1 MRISD
6 WSSDVCSSDL
16 SLTSSLSRSRVC
28 TERRMKA
35 KITKTIEN
43 ICSAARI
50 EFARKGFSDARL
62 ENVARAAGVS
72 KQLIYHYFKS
82 KDELYGVLLEEV
94 DRDTLSYLDDS
105 SYDGLTTAETIELF
119 IRRTVEALEIE
130 PFIAKMTLD
139 EGQNKEIGR

>member
-1 MRISD
+1 MHPA
-6 WSSDVCSSDL
+6 SSLGRFCRLMVGSRHINLFLRKLWRLMLDTEAMAKGCDKPPK

-62 ENVARAAGVS
+62 ENVARAAGGS
-72 KQLIYHYFKS
+72 
-82 KDELYGVLLEEV
+82 EEHTSALQSLM
-94 DRDTLSYLDDS
+94 RISYAVFCL
-105 SYDGLTTAETIELF
+105 
-119 IRRTVEALEIE
+119 
-130 PFIAKMTLD
+130 K
-139 EGQNKEIGR
+139 KKK

>member
-1 MRISD
+1 MSCVINLFVFFFVFKQKTAYEMRISD

-16 SLTSSLSRSRVC
+16 DKPPKSLTSSLSRSRVC

-94 DRDTLSYLDDS
+94 ARDTLSYLDDS
-105 SYDGLTTAETIELF
+105 SYDG
-119 IRRTVEALEIE
+119 
-130 PFIAKMTLD
+130 
-139 EGQNKEIGR
+139 QIGRAHV